1 MLNPFR
7 SWIVGD
13 PWELPE
19 ADVGEIGMQA
29 FDACRRAINATLA
42 GQRTTAVLVRG
53 EPGSGKTHLL
63 RRLRTHLAQS
73 PDERLRETLFVYI
86 RLSTTSKMI
95 WRHLRRRIADDLMRA
110 TPDGT
115 MQLESLVYR
124 VLASEGSHGQM
135 LDRWKR
141 ELPGGLPWNERAFA
155 RALGVML
162 RRVPESDLAGLDIF
176 DHLEG
181 ESGLPPGLMTA
192 LRRLVDRQDLGLV
205 PAWLRGDSLTSADLD
220 KLGIAEDTTQEED
233 PEYAAREMVL
243 TLARLA
249 GARMPMVLCFDQVEA
264 LETNPGELSGFLAF
278 GAAAST
284 LHDETTNLVLIS
296 CMQTA
301 LEPMFRRADY
311 DRIAEQK
318 ALLPL
323 LARRDALR
331 LVNARLE
338 AAGPG
343 VVWAPPAEFESVF
356 DAQGLASARKVL
368 AKAAELFDRARSP
381 VAEPPVPLAAFL
393 QQEWDSRVE
402 GAVEAISQG
411 DIDEM
416 LDQGVQ
422 ALIAA
427 AGRGKWKAKSSAGDI
442 DLRLESATAQIDVSL
457 CNQRNMNS
465 LAARLRRLGGPA
477 RNGRTARLVLLR
489 DPRLPI
495 SKTARATRRYLDNL
509 SQAGARVVHPSIEA
523 LQALEALRTLLA
535 DARSGDLT
543 RDGSPIGP
551 ETVQD
556 WIAQNLPSC
565 LADLMENITGR
576 ETASPANAQ
585 LREDLLALMEGRCL
599 MTLEEAASEM
609 RQEASLV
616 RQLVLASPDLA
627 GLLEGPPA
635 LLYRLVPTARG

>member
-13 PWELPE
+13 AWEVPE
-19 ADVGEIGMQA
+19 ADVGEIGRQA
-29 FDACRRAINATLA
+29 FDACRRAIATTLA
-42 GQRTTAVLVRG
+42 EQRTTAVLVRG
-53 EPGSGKTHLL
+53 EPGSGKTHLM
-63 RRLRTHLAQS
+63 RRLRAHLAQS

-86 RLSTTSKMI
+86 RVSTTPKMI

-110 TPDGT
+110 TPDGSL
-115 MQLESLVYR
+115 QLESLVYR
-124 VLASEGSHGQM
+124 VLASEGSHGHM

-162 RRVPESDLAGLDIF
+162 RRVPESDLAWLDIF

-181 ESGLPPGLMTA
+181 EAGLPPGLVKA
-192 LRRLVDRQDLGLV
+192 LRSLVHRRDLGLV
-205 PAWLRGDSLTSADLD
+205 RAWLRGDSLTGEDLG
-220 KLGIAEDTTQEED
+220 KLGIAEDSTEEED

-278 GAAAST
+278 GAAVST
-284 LHDETTNLVLIS
+284 LHAETTNLVLIS
-296 CMQTA
+296 CMQSSM
-301 LEPMFRRADY
+301 EPMFRKADY

-318 ALLPL
+318 AHLPL
-323 LARRDALR
+323 LGRQDALR

-343 VVWAPPAEFESVF
+343 VVWAPPTEFDSVF
-356 DAQGLASARKVL
+356 DALGLASARKVL
-368 AKAAELFDRARSP
+368 AKAAELFDGGR
-381 VAEPPVPLAAFL
+381 PPGPPASIAAFL

-411 DIDEM
+411 DIDEV

-427 AGRGKWKAKSSAGDI
+427 VARGKWKAKSSAGDI
-442 DLRLESATAQIDVSL
+442 DFRLESPTAQIDVSL

-489 DPRLPI
+489 DPRLAI
-495 SKTARATRRYLDNL
+495 GKHARATRRYLDDL

-565 LADLMENITGR
+565 LADLMENITGS
-576 ETASPANAQ
+576 ETPSPVNAQ
-585 LREDLLALMEGRCL
+585 LREDLLALLEGRCL

-609 RQEASLV
+609 RQEASVV

-627 GLLEGPPA
+627 GLMEGPPA